1 MNTTTPQTVI
11 AATRQWLE
19 QVVVGLNLCP
29 FARKPLGAG
38 QVHFAVSDSRN
49 VETLLVDLYDELVRL
64 DHTPAE
70 QIDTTLLIIP
80 DQLEDF
86 LDYNDMLDLADGLLE
101 QQGWEGTYQIA
112 SFHPAYQFADTQV
125 DDREN
130 FTNRAPYPILHILR
144 EASLDRGLA
153 SYPDPEQIPERNI
166 ATLNGLS
173 DDQWRSLFGNL
184 TGKTP

>member
-1 MNTTTPQTVI
+1 MNMPSSDTVI
-11 AATRQWLE
+11 AQTRQWLE
-19 QVVVGLNLCP
+19 QIVIGLNLCP

-49 VETLLVDLYDELVRL
+49 VETLLTDLYDELVRL
-64 DHTPAE
+64 DNTPAE

-80 DQLEDF
+80 EQLDDF

-112 SFHPAYQFADTQV
+112 SFHPAYQFADTAP

-130 FTNRAPYPILHILR
+130 YTNRAPYPILHILR

-173 DDQWRSLFGNL
+173 DDQWHSLFGNL
-184 TGKTP
+184 GGKTS